1 MNQTGSTSSTRA
13 FLIRSF
19 TLGKRFD
26 HAPDLLTLSSGEAI
40 MCPVQGHLASAQ
52 HMAEWVL
59 LSVDH
64 ERFLG
69 TVTAVGALY

>member
-1 MNQTGSTSSTRA
+1 MNQSGSASSTLA
-13 FLIRSF
+13 FLIRCS
-19 TLGKRFD
+19 TLGKRFN

-52 HMAEWVL
+52 HMAKWVPV
-59 LSVDH
+59 SVDH

-69 TVTAVGALY
+69 TVGALY